1 MTAIIDQPL
10 GETMLTSLYFIY
22 FVIALA
28 FLFDFINGFHDAA
41 NSVATIVSTGVLKP
55 IWAVIWA
62 AFFNFIAF
70 LIFHLTVAN
79 TVGTGLVSPHVV
91 SPYLIFAALTGAI
104 IWNLFTW
111 YLGLPSSSSHAL
123 IGGLIGAAAVK
134 GGFRVLN
141 FAGIS
146 KVIISIVL
154 SPILGMV
161 ICLLLMSLVNQLYR
175 YFTSDVLNRWF
186 GRIQFISAG
195 MLSLGH
201 GGNDAQKTMGIIA
214 VLLFSTGMIGDKFYV
229 PHWVVVSCNLVMALG
244 TLAGGWRIVDTLGKK
259 ITKLTPMSGSCAE
272 AGAALTLFL
281 ANDLGIPVSTTHT
294 VTGAIA
300 GVGVSKGF
308 FSSQKET
315 IKRIIWAWVITIP
328 AAGLVSG
335 TIILVA
341 KLY

>member
-1 MTAIIDQPL
+1 
-10 GETMLTSLYFIY
+10 MLTSLYFIY

-79 TVGTGLVSPHVV
+79 TIGTGLVSPDIIN
-91 SPYLIFAALTGAI
+91 SFLIFAALIGAI
-104 IWNLFTW
+104 IWNLLTW
-111 YLGLPSSSSHAL
+111 YFGLPSSSSHAL
-123 IGGLIGAAAVK
+123 IGGLVGAALVK
-134 GGFRVLN
+134 GGVHVLN
-141 FAGIS
+141 FGGLT
-146 KVIISIVL
+146 KVIVSIVL
-154 SPILGMV
+154 SPILGMI
-161 ICLLLMSLVNQLYR
+161 ICLILMSMVNQLYR
-175 YFTSDVLNRWF
+175 YFRSDVLNRWF

-214 VLLFSTGMIGDKFYV
+214 VLLFSTGLIGHKFYV

-281 ANDLGIPVSTTHT
+281 ANDLGVPVSTTHT
-294 VTGAIA
+294 ITGAIA

-308 FSSQKET
+308 FSSQRET
-315 IKRIIWAWVITIP
+315 IKRIIWAWILTIP
-328 AAGLVSG
+328 AAGIISG
-335 TIILVA
+335 LIILLG
-341 KLY
+341 KYIYQ